1 MENGLMN
8 SRMMGFTDVRGLNIL
23 EDAIAKFPNE
33 NYKDIDIQK
42 SLDQYDL
49 FRKETQFDE
58 IYGDSDR
65 TMDLGDNKVL
75 HIFEG
80 RKFELALFDSNDVAI
95 GAATIFGG
103 GFKTYLNENNSQ
115 MLIDIL
121 ARQQIKNKLALYIT
135 DDYKYEISSKTGD
148 KKGVENDTVLIHTNK
163 GDFTFTVMSSDIP
176 NSVYG
181 TITLAKTGK
190 MIWDN
195 IMNKWS

>member
-23 EDAIAKFPNE
+23 EDTIAKFPNE

-80 RKFELALFDSNDVAI
+80 RKFQLALFDSNDVAI

-103 GFKTYLNENNSQ
+103 GFKTHLNEK
-115 MLIDIL
+115 
-121 ARQQIKNKLALYIT
+121 QIE
-135 DDYKYEISSKTGD
+135 EIFVVQSIELK
-148 KKGVENDTVLIHTNK
+148 
-163 GDFTFTVMSSDIP
+163 
-176 NSVYG
+176 
-181 TITLAKTGK
+181 
-190 MIWDN
+190 
-195 IMNKWS
+195 

>member
-49 FRKETQFDE
+49 FRKETQFD
-58 IYGDSDR
+58 D
-65 TMDLGDNKVL
+65 KVL

-103 GFKTYLNENNSQ
+103 GFKTYLNEK
-115 MLIDIL
+115 
-121 ARQQIKNKLALYIT
+121 QIE
-135 DDYKYEISSKTGD
+135 EIFVVQSIELK
-148 KKGVENDTVLIHTNK
+148 
-163 GDFTFTVMSSDIP
+163 
-176 NSVYG
+176 
-181 TITLAKTGK
+181 
-190 MIWDN
+190 
-195 IMNKWS
+195 

>member
-8 SRMMGFTDVRGLNIL
+8 SRMMDFTDVRGLNIL
-23 EDAIAKFPNE
+23 EDTIAKFPNE

-103 GFKTYLNENNSQ
+103 GFKTYLNEKQIEEIFVVQSIELKWYI
-115 MLIDIL
+115 LINFL
-121 ARQQIKNKLALYIT
+121 
-135 DDYKYEISSKTGD
+135 
-148 KKGVENDTVLIHTNK
+148 
-163 GDFTFTVMSSDIP
+163 
-176 NSVYG
+176 
-181 TITLAKTGK
+181 
-190 MIWDN
+190 
-195 IMNKWS
+195 

>member
-23 EDAIAKFPNE
+23 EDTIAKFPNE

-103 GFKTYLNENNSQ
+103 GFKTYLNEK
-115 MLIDIL
+115 
-121 ARQQIKNKLALYIT
+121 QIE
-135 DDYKYEISSKTGD
+135 EIFVVQAIELK
-148 KKGVENDTVLIHTNK
+148 
-163 GDFTFTVMSSDIP
+163 
-176 NSVYG
+176 
-181 TITLAKTGK
+181 
-190 MIWDN
+190 
-195 IMNKWS
+195 